1 MGTWSQ
7 SAALR
12 TEGTQGHKNDPGNS
26 ERCPGLFLPT
36 RTFKGRDIYPPT
48 HPSVRPSQSASHIY
62 SYTFSLRLY
71 CGDTQILRS
80 ASESLQA
87 ARKQP
92 LSQGSFERRSE
103 TQPEAASSFRAY
115 GQRLCLAPTPS

>member
-36 RTFKGRDIYPPT
+36 RTFIGRDIYPPI
-48 HPSVRPSQSASHIY
+48 HPSIHRSLPAIY
-62 SYTFSLRLY
+62 
-71 CGDTQILRS
+71 IH
-80 ASESLQA
+80 
-87 ARKQP
+87 
-92 LSQGSFERRSE
+92 
-103 TQPEAASSFRAY
+103 
-115 GQRLCLAPTPS
+115 TPSL